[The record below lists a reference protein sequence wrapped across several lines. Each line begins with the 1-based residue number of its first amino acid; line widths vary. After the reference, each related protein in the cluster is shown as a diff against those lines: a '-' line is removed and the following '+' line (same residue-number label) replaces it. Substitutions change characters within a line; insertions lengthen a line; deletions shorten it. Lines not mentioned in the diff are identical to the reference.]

1 MTAHCCNSARPPPAG
16 ILFFRM
22 AGTLEQDVCHVCHET
37 HTVVVFQCPRRTC
50 TNKLCAECLNT
61 WIGAKPACLICC
73 TSVGKERVIYRY
85 PRDGTLLVFVIALA
99 FGFLYGT
106 MMTIG
111 IIWFWPW
118 LFAK

>member
-1 MTAHCCNSARPPPAG
+1 
-16 ILFFRM
+16 M

-37 HTVVVFQCPRRTC
+37 HTVVVFQCPRRAC

-61 WIGAKPACLICC
+61 WICIKPSCLICC

-85 PRDGTLLVFVIALA
+85 PRDNTLLVFVIALA
-99 FGFLYGT
+99 FGLLYGT

>member
-1 MTAHCCNSARPPPAG
+1 
-16 ILFFRM
+16 M

-37 HTVVVFQCPRRTC
+37 HTVVVFQSPRRAC

-61 WIGAKPACLICC
+61 WIGTKPACLICC
-73 TSVGKERVIYRY
+73 TPVGKERVILRY
-85 PRDGTLLVFVIALA
+85 PRGGTLLVFVIALA

-106 MMTIG
+106 MMTMG
-111 IIWFWPW
+111 IIWFWPR

>member
-37 HTVVVFQCPRRTC
+37 HTVVVFQCPRRAC

-61 WIGAKPACLICC
+61 WIGAKPACLFCY
-73 TSVGKERVIYRY
+73 TPVGKERVIYRY
-85 PRDGTLLVFVIALA
+85 PRVGTLLAFVIIALVHSA
-99 FGFLYGT
+99 LHGGA
-106 MMTIG
+106 
-111 IIWFWPW
+111 W
-118 LFAK
+118 